1 MIIGA
6 AGIEIK
12 AKIFRS
18 ILAVE
23 GRLKKVA
30 RSVEDVSWTISGKL
44 NGIK

>member
-1 MIIGA
+1 MIIGVV
-6 AGIEIK
+6 GIEIK

-23 GRLKKVA
+23 GRLKRVA
-30 RSVEDVSWTISGKL
+30 RSGEDVSWTISGKL